1 MKRRKAIPV
10 KTQVSVAIRQA
21 NKSAYYDGGL
31 GVRCPL
37 CSLVLT
43 SDEPRILEH
52 LTPHATMVA
61 LGKDP
66 DAIENLAYVHKPC
79 ADKKTYGTKATTAGS
94 DAHAI
99 AKGKRF
105 DRVNAGERSRKRRG
119 PKMKSK
125 GFDKTKT
132 RKFSGATVPRT
143 QRP

>member
-10 KTQVSVAIRQA
+10 KTLIAIAIQQA
-21 NKSAYYDGGL
+21 NECLDPKGGF
-31 GVRCPL
+31 VCPL
-37 CSLVLT
+37 CQRTLYSVQ
-43 SDEPRILEH
+43 DRILEH
-52 LTPHATMVA
+52 MTPHATRLA
-61 LGKDP
+61 LGLDP
-66 DAIENLAYVHKPC
+66 DAADNLRWVHKEC
-79 ADKKTYGTKATTAGS
+79 AHRKTYGTKATTAGS